1 VIRRGRAH
9 TPADES
15 DHLHHRLLRA
25 RRQRPSGRRA
35 AEQRDELATFHGT
48 LQAVQWGCLSKSQQ
62 HHSGS
67 KKSARR
73 SGIDSGW

>member
-1 VIRRGRAH
+1 MNPI
-9 TPADES
+9 T
-15 DHLHHRLLRA
+15 LHHRLLRA

-35 AEQRDELATFHGT
+35 AAPPSSVMNSRRFMAP

-73 SGIDSGW
+73 SGIDSGWSAAPVSM

>member
-35 AEQRDELATFHGT
+35 ASFIGRTFSIFDANSHPSHLKCDAHDAFG
-48 LQAVQWGCLSKSQQ
+48 L
-62 HHSGS
+62 
-67 KKSARR
+67 
-73 SGIDSGW
+73 GIE